1 MFVGC
6 RSFLLLSFLIL
17 NGFVIDF
24 LVSICFFIFW
34 NFFIMVWDNIS
45 YAHWSLMRLVDK
57 VFGWIIFWWCWSHV
71 FLRFYIGLFF
81 FFNLIGLKK
90 FIFSG
95 FVLVDRSPIYNVN
108 FRLGVGKLVQILP
121 CLCCSFRHDIF
132 LRLRSGFILHVVPDY
147 LYVSFIFMFSLL
159 VCYPRYFKLV
169 YPIGLDVYRYIDLI

>member
-1 MFVGC
+1 LKFFYYGLRQYQLRSLVFDASC
-6 RSFLLLSFLIL
+6 RQGFWVDNFL
-17 NGFVIDF
+17 
-24 LVSICFFIFW
+24 
-34 NFFIMVWDNIS
+34 MVLESRIS
-45 YAHWSLMRLVDK
+45 TVLYRS
-57 VFGWIIFWWCWSHV
+57 
-71 FLRFYIGLFF
+71 FF